1 MRINHN
7 LEIVV
12 YDDKPYFEALL
23 NVNIAYCQTFS
34 DNFGERVGLTFR
46 PMKSHNIELLDEK
59 WMKC

>member
-23 NVNIAYCQTFS
+23 NVNIAYRQ
-34 DNFGERVGLTFR
+34 TFR

-59 WMKC
+59 